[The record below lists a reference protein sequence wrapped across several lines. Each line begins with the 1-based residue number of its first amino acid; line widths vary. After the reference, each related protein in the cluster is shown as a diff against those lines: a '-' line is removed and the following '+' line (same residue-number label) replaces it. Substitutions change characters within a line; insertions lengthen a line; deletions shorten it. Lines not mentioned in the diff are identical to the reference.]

1 MYPTETNEQTITK
14 LTSRQ
19 NAVLQ
24 KKKRAICSESLT
36 KDAISIPKI
45 RFQTAYIEQ
54 NKSQNLILLMIGY
67 VKNK

>member
-1 MYPTETNEQTITK
+1 MVFEYPTETNEQTITK

-45 RFQTAYIEQ
+45 RFQTAYRAEQ
-54 NKSQNLILLMIGY
+54 ISKSHPAY
-67 VKNK
+67 DWVC